1 MALTTRQL
9 VTLYEILEIPMTSRV
24 THPTGGDNLLALS
37 SSIFPESMQARKF
50 IEARLLDIYAE
61 PNLEIELKSQL
72 DLWYGLQGDST
83 QMDAGGAGGVSGV
96 SFDLKYERQMIRQ
109 RVVVMMG
116 ISREMLADMFARV
129 SGSILMV
136 GVTR

>member
-1 MALTTRQL
+1 MALTMRQK
-9 VTLYEILEIPMTSRV
+9 VTLYEILEIPMTMTV
-24 THPTGGDNLLALS
+24 THPVGGDNLLALS
-37 SSIFPESMQARKF
+37 STVFPESMRAGQF
-50 IEARLLDIYAE
+50 IENRLTAIYADATME
-61 PNLEIELKSQL
+61 AELVSQL
-72 DLWYGLQGDST
+72 DLWYSLQGDST

-116 ISREMLADMFARV
+116 ISRELLVEMFARV
-129 SGSILMV
+129 SQSTLMV